1 MQKISFIGIGL
12 MGAPMAINILKKYKL
27 TVFNR
32 TSKKA
37 QKLYKHGAK
46 VAKSLK
52 DAVNKADV
60 IITMLSDDN
69 AVLSIIN
76 KKEFIE
82 NIKSN
87 SILIDMSSTKPKTAI
102 KINNLLKK
110 KKIKFLDAPVSGGTI
125 GAENASLAIMVGGNK
140 SLFVKVKKI
149 LNLMGN
155 ATYVGPVGSGQISK
169 LANQIIVGV
178 TIGAVA
184 EAIHL
189 CKKNGADPNKFIKA
203 IEGGFA
209 DSKILKTHGKKMI
222 IGNYTPGGKTSTHL
236 KDMNNILESAKNV
249 NLNLPISGL
258 IKNMY
263 KDLVKDGHSEKDHSS
278 LYLKIEDMNKKAK
291 K

>member
-1 MQKISFIGIGL
+1 
-12 MGAPMAINILKKYKL
+12 MAKNILKKNKL

-32 TSKKA
+32 TIEKAKILSKD
-37 QKLYKHGAK
+37 GAII
-46 VAKSLK
+46 ANSIK
-52 DAVNKADV
+52 DTVTNADV
-60 IITMLSDDN
+60 VITMLSDDE

-76 KKEFIE
+76 SQEFTD
-82 NIKSN
+82 NIKSE
-87 SILIDMSSTKPKTAI
+87 STVIDMSSIKPKTAI
-102 KINNLLKK
+102 KIHNSLKE
-110 KKIKFLDAPVSGGTI
+110 KKINFLDAPVSGGPS

-140 SLFVKVKKI
+140 SLFNKVKKI
-149 LNLMGN
+149 LDLMGN
-155 ATYVGPVGSGQISK
+155 AIHVGPVGSGQISK

-189 CKKNGADPNKFIKA
+189 CKKNGVDPNKFIKA